1 MIRKNPTVLLTFD
14 VEEFDLPL
22 EYNLPISKQEQMEI
36 GKLGTDEMKRI
47 IASQNIPT
55 TLFTTANFA
64 EHFPGLINELSQK
77 NEIGSHA
84 FFHSSFKKEDLL
96 NSRMVLEKITGKPV
110 NGLRMPRFKKVNL
123 EWVKEAGYYYDS
135 SINPTYMPGRYNNLK
150 VSRTVYKEQHFLRL
164 PVSVSPFLRFPLF
177 WMAFKNIPYPL
188 YKKMALDTL
197 KKDGYL
203 SLYFHPW
210 EFTDI
215 GKWKLPF
222 YLKKHSA
229 GRLSENLIR
238 LIEDLKKEAVF
249 ETASNF
255 LSTYTTLDE

>member
-1 MIRKNPTVLLTFD
+1 MIIKNPTILLTFD

-22 EYNLPISKQEQMEI
+22 EYNLPINELEQMEI
-36 GKLGTDEMKRI
+36 GKRGADEMKRI
-47 IASQNIPT
+47 IETQNIPT

-64 EHFPGLINELSQK
+64 EHFPVMINELSQK

-84 FFHSSFKKEDLL
+84 FYHSSFEKADLL
-96 NSRMVLEKITGKPV
+96 NSKLSLEKITGKSV
-110 NGLRMPRFKKVNL
+110 KGLRMPRFKKVDIN
-123 EWVKEAGYYYDS
+123 WIKEAGYEYDS
-135 SINPTYMPGRYNNLK
+135 SINPTYMPGRYNNLRI
-150 VSRTVYKEQHFLRL
+150 SRKLYVEQEFLRL
-164 PVSVSPFLRFPLF
+164 PVSVSATFRFPLF
-177 WMAFKNIPYPL
+177 WMAFKNIPYPI

-215 GKWKLPF
+215 SNWKLPF

-229 GRLSENLIR
+229 GRLSDNLNR
-238 LIEDLKKEAVF
+238 LIDDLKKEAVF
-249 ETASNF
+249 DTASNF
-255 LSTYTTLDE
+255 LSTCATSYE

>member
-1 MIRKNPTVLLTFD
+1 MKKNPTILLTFD
-14 VEEFDLPL
+14 VEEFDLPM
-22 EYNLPISKQEQMEI
+22 EYNIPISTQLQMEI
-36 GKLGTDEMKRI
+36 GKLGADEMKRI
-47 IASQNIPT
+47 IEAQNIPT

-64 EHFPGLINELSQK
+64 ENYPAFVKEMAQQH
-77 NEIGSHA
+77 EIGSHA
-84 FFHSSFKKEDLL
+84 FYHSSFERKDLL
-96 NSRMVLEKITGKPV
+96 NSKIALEKITEKSV
-110 NGLRMPRFKKVNL
+110 SGLRMPRFKKVDL
-123 EWVKEAGYYYDS
+123 EWVKEAGYTYDS

-150 VSRTVYKEQHFLRL
+150 VSRTVFYEQNLLRL
-164 PVSVSPFLRFPLF
+164 PVSVTPNFRFPLF
-177 WMAFKNIPYPL
+177 WMAFKNIPYPI

-215 GKWKLPF
+215 STWKLPF

-255 LSTYTTLDE
+255 LTGYVTSHE